1 MAGLKIKAKAHTSWH
16 RCSRSSGASW
26 KSWRGTAETNPS
38 PNQWDWCPFSQPLR
52 HLNIS
57 QYFLFSDV
65 VPLQVDTLPMEAEH
79 TMPSP
84 TVPVGDSEAWQPRFR
99 VQYWSGNSH
108 HVNQYFFY
116 ACICTYTC
124 IYTCIYMIIYGDDN
138 YDELLIEICVHVVYT
153 WQYLRTWY
161 SNSTMCIIK
170 PRFLCMHLHVY
181 MCIYIYVYIYIY
193 MIIYGDDN
201 YDELL
206 SSSYVCNIHVTIS
219 AHMVFQQYHL
229 YNYKSMYMH
238 VPLRCNLQRPLQSR
252 RWCRPRSVPQRG
264 REWKRAG
271 RERRGRKPQRLAPK
285 QASQSH
291 PKQLVT
297 APSRD
302 LASWSSTWRRKDQKQ
317 TPQFL
322 R

>member
-153 WQYLRTWY
+153 WRYLRTWY
-161 SNSTMCIIK
+161 SNSTICIIIS
-170 PRFLCMHLHVY
+170 LCICTCPWGAICRDHCNHA
-181 MCIYIYVYIYIY
+181 
-193 MIIYGDDN
+193 GDADPEACHKEEGN
-201 YDELL
+201 EKGQEGKEGEE
-206 SSSYVCNIHVTIS
+206 N
-219 AHMVFQQYHL
+219 
-229 YNYKSMYMH
+229 
-238 VPLRCNLQRPLQSR
+238 
-252 RWCRPRSVPQRG
+252 
-264 REWKRAG
+264 
-271 RERRGRKPQRLAPK
+271 
-285 QASQSH
+285 
-291 PKQLVT
+291 
-297 APSRD
+297 
-302 LASWSSTWRRKDQKQ
+302 RKD
-317 TPQFL
+317 
-322 R
+322 

>member
-170 PRFLCMHLHVY
+170 PIFLCMHLHVY
-181 MCIYIYVYIYIY
+181 MCVYIYICIY
-193 MIIYGDDN
+193 TYIYIWSYMVMIIMMN
-201 YDELL
+201 F
-206 SSSYVCNIHVTIS
+206 SHRVMYVI
-219 AHMVFQQYHL
+219 Y
-229 YNYKSMYMH
+229 
-238 VPLRCNLQRPLQSR
+238 
-252 RWCRPRSVPQRG
+252 
-264 REWKRAG
+264 
-271 RERRGRKPQRLAPK
+271 
-285 QASQSH
+285 
-291 PKQLVT
+291 
-297 APSRD
+297 
-302 LASWSSTWRRKDQKQ
+302 TWRYLRTWYSNSTICIIISLCICTCPWGAICRDHCNHAGDADPEACHKEEGNEKGQEGKEGEENRKD
-317 TPQFL
+317 
-322 R
+322 